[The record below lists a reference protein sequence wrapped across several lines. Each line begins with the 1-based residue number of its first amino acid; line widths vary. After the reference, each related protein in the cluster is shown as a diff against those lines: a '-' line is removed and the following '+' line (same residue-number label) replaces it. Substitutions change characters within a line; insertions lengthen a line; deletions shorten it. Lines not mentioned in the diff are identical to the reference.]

1 MVVRFTKLILRRNLI
16 ENKVRLFVDVVG
28 AIYGRLLGIMM
39 VALLLSASIDSH
51 AQVFDEKLSTAS
63 QMRLAITNLGTF
75 GNAFRGYRDGSGT
88 PSCEYPAGSG
98 IEHLFEAG
106 VWVGAGGNRV
116 STAALDA
123 PQGYQTGARGFEMT
137 IPPGQVFVESSSLED
152 SPFFN
157 PNATSHQDFKAVFT
171 DSNILVPGTSTPIT
185 GHDFPLN
192 VSVAMETYN
201 WNFPFTDY
209 FVIVNLYVVN
219 ENREAYDSVYVGLW
233 ANTVVRNINITPAG
247 QGGSTFYSQG
257 GNGYEDTMQ
266 LAYAWDIQGDVGF
279 TDSYIGQKFL
289 GAEYKGQ
296 FMHPNLE
303 PPFATQNF
311 NVHYNPWFF
320 NDASNQLF
328 AFPSSEQA
336 RWQKMTQGI
345 NFSPQWES
353 LQDDLATPGNRS
365 DLISAG
371 PFYDF
376 DPGDTINITFAFVAG
391 RKQDDGNPNFENT
404 IAQREIFYRNAD
416 WAQTAYYG
424 EDRNRNGILDP
435 GEDLDGDGKITRYIL
450 PAPPDI
456 PVTRVEPVG
465 NQIDIYWSDNA
476 EFSIDPISLEK
487 DFEGYRVYVSKPGFD
502 VTGTQ
507 TLELNKDLIRVAEY
521 DIPGNNIFNDIG
533 FEPVMLDE
541 PVTFEDDPT
550 IYKYK
555 YSVRNA
561 NQGWQYA
568 VSVTSF
574 DRGEPE
580 NNLESL
586 ESSVTANIT
595 RVFPGTPANDNP
607 DEHKVYAYPN
617 PYYAGAA
624 WEGRS
629 NFQEESRKLVF
640 ANLPERCVIRVFTP
654 AGDLID
660 EINHDPDYD
669 GSDIRWFRTFAAE
682 NPEDNKFSGGEHA
695 WDLLS
700 RESQIIARGLY
711 IFTVEDKDTGKF
723 YKGKFMVIK

>member
-1 MVVRFTKLILRRNLI
+1 MIMRIVQISKSIGWVAGIVAACLTG
-16 ENKVRLFVDVVG
+16 VD
-28 AIYGRLLGIMM
+28 AT
-39 VALLLSASIDSH
+39 
-51 AQVFDEKLSTAS
+51 AQTFDEKTTSAAQIRLST
-63 QMRLAITNLGTF
+63 TNLGTF
-75 GNAFRGYRDGSGT
+75 GNAFRGYRDGTGT

-98 IEHLFEAG
+98 VEHLFEG
-106 VWVGAGGNRV
+106 GLWIGASGNRV
-116 STAALDA
+116 STAAYDA

-137 IPPGQVFVESSSLED
+137 VPAGQTFVESSTLED

-157 PNATSHQDFKAVFT
+157 PSATSHQDFTAVFT
-171 DSNILVPGTSTPIT
+171 DSNIVVPGTNTPLN

-192 VSVAMETYN
+192 VSVEMQTYN
-201 WNFPFTDY
+201 WNFPFSDF
-209 FVIVNLYVVN
+209 FVIANFYIVNHNSV
-219 ENREAYDSVYVGLW
+219 AYDSIYAGLW

-247 QGGSTFYSQG
+247 QGGAAFYSQG
-257 GNGYEDTMQ
+257 GNGYDDTLQM
-266 LAYAWDIQGDVGF
+266 AYAWDIQGDVGF
-279 TDSYIGQKFL
+279 SDSYIGQKFL

-303 PPFATQNF
+303 PPFATSNF

-345 NFSPQWES
+345 NFSPQWDD

-376 DPGDTINITFAFVAG
+376 EPGDTINITFAFVCG
-391 RKQDDGNPNFENT
+391 RKNEDGNPNFENT
-404 IAQREIFYRNAD
+404 RAQRETFYRNAE

-424 EDRNRNGILDP
+424 EDRNRNGILDS

-456 PVTRVEPVG
+456 PLTRIEPVG

-476 EFSIDPISLEK
+476 ESSLDPVSLEE
-487 DFEGYRVYVSKPGFD
+487 DFEGYRVYVSRPGFD
-502 VTGTQ
+502 IAGTQ
-507 TLELNKDLIRVAEY
+507 TLELNKDLIRIAEY
-521 DIPGNNIFNDIG
+521 DIPENNIFNDIG
-533 FEPVMLDE
+533 FEAVKLDE
-541 PVTFEDDPT
+541 PKVFDGDPVDYH
-550 IYKYK
+550 YKYTL
-555 YSVRNA
+555 RNIKS
-561 NQGWQYA
+561 GWQYA

-574 DRGEPE
+574 DRGEPQ

-586 ESSVTANIT
+586 ESSVNSNLT
-595 RVFPGTPANDNP
+595 RVFGGTPPNENP
-607 DEHKVYAYPN
+607 DENEVYAYPN
-617 PYYAGAA
+617 PYYTGAA

-660 EINHDPDYD
+660 EINHDPSYD

-682 NPEDNKFSGGEHA
+682 NPGDNKFSGGEHA

-700 RESQIIARGLY
+700 QENQIIARGLY
-711 IFTVEDKDTGKF
+711 IFTVEDKDSGKF